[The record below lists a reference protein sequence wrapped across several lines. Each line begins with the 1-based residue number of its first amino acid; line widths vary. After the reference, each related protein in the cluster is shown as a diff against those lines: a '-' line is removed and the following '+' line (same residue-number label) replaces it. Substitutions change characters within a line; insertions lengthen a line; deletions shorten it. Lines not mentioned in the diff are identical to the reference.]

1 MSNIILGI
9 SAFYHDSAAA
19 LLIDGEIVAAAQEER
34 FTRIKH
40 DSSFPVHAINYCLLE
55 AFIGPDDIDLVVFYD
70 NPLITLDRIIK
81 NGINTGQNGVKIFA
95 EGMKSNLLEKLWV
108 ADYMNLHFN
117 SVGKLGKVLFSG
129 HHMSHLASSFFP
141 SPFDEALLVSV
152 DGVGEWATTTL
163 AVGYDGKIEILKQ
176 INYPHSLGLLYS
188 AFTSYCGFKVN
199 SGEYKLMGL
208 APYGEPK
215 YIELIYDHLIDVKED
230 GSYRLNLDYFGFLD
244 SDSTTN
250 QRFHDLF
257 GGPPRLPES
266 TITKKDMDIAASIQC
281 VTEEVVMKLVKYGN
295 KLTGKKNLCLS
306 GGVALNCVSN
316 GKIFSEKLFDKIW
329 VQPAAGDAGGAIGA
343 CYVGY
348 SLYGNNPINKTGLM
362 DLQKGSYLGPQYSRN
377 QILAFLDREN
387 IVHKEFENYE
397 DLNII
402 IASDIAEGKIV
413 GHFCGRMEFGPRALG
428 NRSILGDARNTE
440 MQSKMNLK
448 IKYRES
454 FRPFAPLVLNED
466 VGKYF
471 KYDEE
476 SPYMLMV
483 AKVNDELL
491 IQKNYHST
499 NNSDVNS
506 QNMIEIIN
514 ERRSSI
520 PAVTHVDNSARLQT
534 VSKEVNPR
542 LHDLLT
548 KFKELT
554 GDSVLINTSFNVR
567 GEPIVCSPSDAYLCF
582 MRTEMDVLVLDNFLI
597 YKQNQKEL
605 QNDEN
610 WKTKY
615 SLD

>member
-40 DSSFPVHAINYCLLE
+40 DSSFPVNAINYCLLE
-55 AFIGPDDIDLVVFYD
+55 AFIGPDDIDLIVFYD
-70 NPLITLDRIIK
+70 NPVITLDRIIK
-81 NGINTGQNGVKIFA
+81 NGINNGPNGVKIFA
-95 EGMKSNLLEKLWV
+95 EGLKSNLLEKLWV
-108 ADYMNLHFN
+108 ADNMKFHFN

-163 AVGYDGKIEILKQ
+163 AVGYNGKIEILKQ

-208 APYGEPK
+208 APYGDPK
-215 YIELIYDHLIDVKED
+215 YIDLIYNHLIDVKDD
-230 GSYRLNLDYFGFLD
+230 GSFRLNLNYFGFLD
-244 SDSTTN
+244 SDTTTN
-250 QRFHDLF
+250 DRFHDLF

-266 TITKKDMDIAASIQC
+266 MITKKDMDIAASIQC
-281 VTEEVVMKLVKYGN
+281 VTEEIVMKLVKYGK
-295 KLTGKKNLCLS
+295 KLTGKSNLCLS

-316 GKIFSEKLFDKIW
+316 GKIYSEKLFDKIW

-343 CYVGY
+343 CFVGY
-348 SLYGNNPINKTGLM
+348 SLYGNNTINKNGLM
-362 DLQKGSYLGPQYSRN
+362 DFQKGSYLGPEYSRN
-377 QILAFLDREN
+377 QILAYLDREN
-387 IVHKEFENYE
+387 IVYSEFENYS

-402 IASDIAEGKIV
+402 IARDISKGKIV

-428 NRSILGDARNTE
+428 NRSIIGDARNPE

-454 FRPFAPLVLNED
+454 FRPFAPIVLNED

-471 KYDEE
+471 RFNEE

-491 IQKNYHST
+491 THNDNSNIS
-499 NNSDVNS
+499 SDVNS
-506 QNMIEIIN
+506 KDMIGIIN
-514 ERRSSI
+514 ELRSSI

-548 KFKELT
+548 KFRDLT

-597 YKQNQKEL
+597 YKHNQKKL

-615 SLD
+615 ALD